1 MFELKP
7 LSAAAIESAKQKAA
21 HFRLLNEPRLAES
34 ICRDILAVDPND
46 QEATIALILS
56 LSDQF
61 GPGARVTEAMDLIST
76 LATPF
81 DREYYSGIIAE
92 RKAISIL
99 KVSNPGAGQT
109 AYDWLR
115 CAMDHFDSAESL
127 SPDGN
132 DDGVLRWNTC
142 ARIINS
148 RSDVRPANDGP
159 AVTMLE

>member
-1 MFELKP
+1 MFELKA
-7 LSAAAIESAKQKAA
+7 LSPGALEAAQEQAD
-21 HFRLLNEPRLAES
+21 HYRLLNEPRLAES
-34 ICRDILAVDPND
+34 ICRDILLADPDNQD
-46 QEATIALILS
+46 ATISLILS

-61 GPGARVTEAMDLIST
+61 GPGARVSEAMT
-76 LATPF
+76 LVATLDSEF
-81 DREYYSGIIAE
+81 HREYYSGIIAE

-99 KVSNPGAGQT
+99 RIGNPGAGPT

-115 CAMDHFDSAESL
+115 CAMAHFDTAEAL

-148 RSDVRPANDGP
+148 RADVRPMDDET
-159 AVTMLE
+159 AVMMLE